1 MTRSQWVL
9 MLCCALLWCGPG
21 ADGAPDNWADH
32 ASQVRVPIVVPLQRG
47 VLQRRPV
54 IVPWARI
61 AAALPGAE
69 VKLSS
74 LRLFSDGKLLAFQVD
89 HRDADGNLLPAGNV
103 TLDPQDEVVFV
114 CPADRQ
120 TTLYL
125 YGSAEP
131 RPAITY
137 ASSVQ
142 MTAVRQGAGRVHY
155 RLSSGDLS
163 IGIQGAGALDLNA
176 TTPINLG
183 RGSVVELKWR
193 GQSTIWPRM
202 NWAVYMNG
210 HPFAIERWQ
219 RVKVIVDG
227 PVHKVVAVQG
237 IGKLQTDKDGVALRR
252 VDVTRYFS
260 MFADCPL
267 YDIED
272 AIECREVQPKWVMT
286 YTDRFFAG
294 RSRDANDV
302 LWDGSAG
309 TTRQFLLA
317 DKDIKTNRSGSLV
330 DNKKVA
336 SGWCAW
342 YDTQEESGLAVFYR
356 PDGIMVPTV
365 GFEAGWELYSSVNRM
380 SFQYDD
386 LQAPTTLRHR
396 FRIVGLT
403 EVDSKDVAVEHTLWV
418 DDAGDS
424 VTIGQLERSR

>member
-1 MTRSQWVL
+1 MTRSKHVL
-9 MLCCALLWCGPG
+9 MLCCALVWCGYD
-21 ADGAPDNWADH
+21 ADAAPDKWADQ
-32 ASQVRVPIVVPLQRG
+32 ACEVRVAIVVPLQPG
-47 VLQRRPV
+47 VLKKRPV

-61 AAALPGAE
+61 ATVLQGAE

-74 LRLFSDGKLLAFQVD
+74 LRLFSDGTPLAFQVD
-89 HRDADGNLLPAGNV
+89 HRDAEGNLLPAGNV
-103 TLDPQDEVVFV
+103 TLDPQDELVFV
-114 CPADRQ
+114 CAADRQ
-120 TTLYL
+120 TTVYL

-137 ASSVQ
+137 PSSVQ

-193 GQSTIWPRM
+193 GQSAIWPQM
-202 NWAVYMNG
+202 NWAVFMNG

-237 IGKLQTDKDGVALRR
+237 VGKQHTDKDGVALRR
-252 VDVTRYFS
+252 ADITRYFS
-260 MFADCPL
+260 MFAHCPL

-272 AIECREVQPKWVMT
+272 VIACQQVQPQWEMT
-286 YTDRFFAG
+286 YTDRFFPG

-309 TTRQFLLA
+309 TTRQFVLA

-336 SGWCAW
+336 TGWCAW
-342 YDTQEESGLAVFYR
+342 YDTQEETGLTVFYR
-356 PDGIMVPTV
+356 PEGVKLPTV
-365 GFEAGWELYSSVNRM
+365 GFKAGWELYSSVNRM
-380 SFQYDD
+380 SFQYDG
-386 LQAPTTLRHR
+386 LQAPTRLRHR
-396 FRIVGLT
+396 FRIMGLT
-403 EVDSKDVAVEHTLWV
+403 KVDSKDVAVEYTLWA